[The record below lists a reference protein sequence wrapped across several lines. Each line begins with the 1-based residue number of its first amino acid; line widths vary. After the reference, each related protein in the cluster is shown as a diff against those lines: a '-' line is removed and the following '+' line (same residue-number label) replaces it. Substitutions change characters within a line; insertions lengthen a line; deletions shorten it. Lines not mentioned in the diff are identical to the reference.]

1 MTDWLGKEKKHLVKK
16 PLSKQNLR
24 ADADADDDDDSD
36 DDGADADA
44 KKTLGGIKI
53 GAVLTLVKLP
63 TIRLQPK

>member
-24 ADADADDDDDSD
+24 ADADADDVNDDDD
-36 DDGADADA
+36 DDDD

-53 GAVLTLVKLP
+53 GAVITLVILP
-63 TIRLQPK
+63 TLLLQPK